1 VAALAH
7 AIRVLDNPRSMR
19 VLAAGAIVAMGIVG
33 TAAVSAQAP
42 PPRLDL
48 GSLLRSAGEKVEQYF
63 ARAQSLVCL
72 ETVRL
77 QPLSHGLGADGF
89 ARVVESE
96 LRLSWDPFDH
106 GEEAPE
112 AKTLR
117 QVLRVNGHTPRKKD
131 YQACTTPEQNDSE
144 TQPLSMLLAE
154 QREQYTFA
162 LGKPGKVDGRPAVV
176 VDYEL
181 RKEPKVAVAEVEG
194 MEDCISYDVDGGF
207 RGRIWFDPDTH
218 EVLRMD
224 QGLIGLIEIP
234 LPRSI
239 LRRIGVN
246 DHWVME
252 RWDTTTRFKAVRFQ
266 DPDETLMLPV
276 STTSLKVTRGAG
288 MPRLR
293 TITEYSGYK
302 RFLTGGR
309 VVPPQD

>member
-1 VAALAH
+1 
-7 AIRVLDNPRSMR
+7 
-19 VLAAGAIVAMGIVG
+19 
-33 TAAVSAQAP
+33 
-42 PPRLDL
+42 
-48 GSLLRSAGEKVEQYF
+48 
-63 ARAQSLVCL
+63 
-72 ETVRL
+72 
-77 QPLSHGLGADGF
+77 
-89 ARVVESE
+89 
-96 LRLSWDPFDH
+96 
-106 GEEAPE
+106 
-112 AKTLR
+112 
-117 QVLRVNGHTPRKKD
+117 
-131 YQACTTPEQNDSE
+131 
-144 TQPLSMLLAE
+144 
-154 QREQYTFA
+154 
-162 LGKPGKVDGRPAVV
+162 
-176 VDYEL
+176 
-181 RKEPKVAVAEVEG
+181 
-194 MEDCISYDVDGGF
+194 
-207 RGRIWFDPDTH
+207 
-218 EVLRMD
+218 MD